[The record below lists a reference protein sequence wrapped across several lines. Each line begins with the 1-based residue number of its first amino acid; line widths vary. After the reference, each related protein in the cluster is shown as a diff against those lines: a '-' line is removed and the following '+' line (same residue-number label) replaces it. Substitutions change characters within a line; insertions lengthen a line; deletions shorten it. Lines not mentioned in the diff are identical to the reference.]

1 MKNFIKSIISLSTE
15 PQLTK
20 KQSLILNLLQN
31 QYSSSFDGHLFNC
44 LNTELSA
51 LAGIEETENISKNP
65 YDPRFEELIVNN
77 PDKLFLDVG
86 AGFRPAHYDN
96 VVNLEIAS
104 YPTTDVLGVAESL
117 PFNDNV
123 FDFVHSNAV
132 LEHVRNPF
140 RAAEEMV
147 RVAKP
152 GAKLWISV
160 PFLQPYHGY
169 PNHYYNMT
177 HSGLRNLFD
186 SKCDIVEQSVP
197 HYYHPI
203 YALEWFVRQ
212 YTWRLSEQDK
222 EKFNSTKIGDIGN
235 IVSNPSSHGFIY
247 NLPRDSQLELC
258 SGSLLVGI
266 KR

>member
-1 MKNFIKSIISLSTE
+1 MKNFLKLIMKKPEKTYLS
-15 PQLTK
+15 K
-20 KQSLILNLLQN
+20 KHELILNLLQK
-31 QYSSSFDGHLFNC
+31 QYSNSFDGHLFNC
-44 LNTELSA
+44 LNTDLSI
-51 LAGIEETENISKNP
+51 LAGIEDTENISKNP
-65 YDPRFEELIVNN
+65 YDPRFQELIINN

-86 AGFRPAHYDN
+86 AGFRPVRYEN
-96 VVNLEIAS
+96 VVNLEIVP
-104 YPTTDVLGVAESL
+104 YQTTDVLGVAESL
-117 PFNDNV
+117 PFNSNM

-152 GAKLWISV
+152 GATLWISV

-177 HSGLRNLFD
+177 HSGLRNLFED
-186 SKCDIVEQSVP
+186 KLVAVELSVP

-222 EKFNSTKIGDIGN
+222 EIFNNLRIGDIAD
-235 IVSNPSSHGFIY
+235 IVSNPGIHGFIS
-247 NLPRDSQLELC
+247 NLPLDSQLELC